1 MNPALDDVTPVLNA
15 AQNDFVRA
23 IRSIPAFAELDTV
36 ELSRLVPDLE
46 FVDFEP
52 GALLVEAGRSVHA
65 AYFVLSGSVALHRD
79 GDPEVVT
86 KALVGE
92 EASVGLPRFLRTGEA
107 ITPVHAVRIPVKLF
121 QRHGVGGARGALY
134 RSLAER
140 LAPTRP
146 TAEAQAVAASAAA
159 EGGSAGMISVA
170 PRVSLLSVFGW
181 ALTLILPAA
190 ILISADHLGFDWSQ
204 RHVLASLVA
213 CLVMWAFDL
222 VPQYAAATIAVV
234 GCLILGAVPT
244 EVVLSGFGDE
254 DLFMIFGVFA
264 VGSVLVS
271 SGLTDRII
279 LEVMKRTPETA
290 FGYNTA
296 FLLTGF
302 FLTPALPSANT
313 RVELLA
319 PLTAEAS
326 RNLGYKPGSR
336 EATRLFLSMF
346 VGASIFAPIFLTSKS
361 LNFIVYGM
369 LPDQVSAEFHW
380 LRWLSV
386 AWPAALFMLV
396 VYAAIT
402 HFWFRGDEPPRLSRV
417 HLNAQLATLGP
428 MRTAEWIAIGSV
440 LFFVLSL
447 VTYSLHK
454 ISPFWVSFGVF
465 LAFLLVGILE
475 KRQLDKDFDWG
486 VILMIGFF
494 IGLTQSLSYVGLTD
508 LLSESLSVV
517 TRNLRTNVEVSLL
530 LLIGVVSVARVFLP
544 ITTSGVVLCSLL
556 IPLSAS
562 SGVNPWVVLFVTLM
576 LNEAWIAPY
585 QSSYYQ
591 TFEAMS
597 GGRSQFDRG
606 LFLKVNAMTVGLR
619 IVTAFFALQYMRM
632 MDLL

>member
-1 MNPALDDVTPVLNA
+1 
-15 AQNDFVRA
+15 
-23 IRSIPAFAELDTV
+23 
-36 ELSRLVPDLE
+36 
-46 FVDFEP
+46 
-52 GALLVEAGRSVHA
+52 
-65 AYFVLSGSVALHRD
+65 
-79 GDPEVVT
+79 
-86 KALVGE
+86 
-92 EASVGLPRFLRTGEA
+92 
-107 ITPVHAVRIPVKLF
+107 
-121 QRHGVGGARGALY
+121 
-134 RSLAER
+134 
-140 LAPTRP
+140 
-146 TAEAQAVAASAAA
+146 
-159 EGGSAGMISVA
+159 
-170 PRVSLLSVFGW
+170 
-181 ALTLILPAA
+181 
-190 ILISADHLGFDWSQ
+190 
-204 RHVLASLVA
+204 
-213 CLVMWAFDL
+213 
-222 VPQYAAATIAVV
+222 
-234 GCLILGAVPT
+234 
-244 EVVLSGFGDE
+244 
-254 DLFMIFGVFA
+254 
-264 VGSVLVS
+264 
-271 SGLTDRII
+271 
-279 LEVMKRTPETA
+279 MKRTPETA

-302 FLTPALPSANT
+302 LLTPALPSANS

-326 RNLGYKPGSR
+326 RNLGFKPRSP

-386 AWPAALFMLV
+386 TWPAALFMLV
-396 VYAAIT
+396 VYAVVT
-402 HFWFRGDEPPRLSRV
+402 HFWFRGGQAPKLSRE
-417 HLNAQLATLGP
+417 HLNAQIATLGS
-428 MRTAEWIAIGSV
+428 MRTAEWIAIASV
-440 LFFVLSL
+440 LFFVFSL

-475 KRQLDKDFDWG
+475 KRHLERDFDWG

-517 TRNLRTNVEVSLL
+517 TRNLRTNVEVSVLV
-530 LLIGVVSVARVFLP
+530 LIGVISVARTFLP

-556 IPLSAS
+556 IPLSSS
-562 SGVNPWVVLFVTLM
+562 SGVNPWVILFVTLL

-591 TFEAMS
+591 AFEAAS

-619 IVTAFFALQYMRM
+619 ILTAFFALQYMRSM
-632 MDLL
+632 NLL

>member
-1 MNPALDDVTPVLNA
+1 MSPQANPPQEANA
-15 AQNDFVRA
+15 FVRA
-23 IRSIPAFAELDTV
+23 LRAVPVFADLDTV
-36 ELSRLVPDLE
+36 ALSRMVPDLE
-46 FVDFEP
+46 
-52 GALLVEAGRSVHA
+52 LVQFEAGAPLVSAGQPVRA
-65 AYFVLSGSVALHRD
+65 AYFILSGSVALHRE
-79 GDPEVVT
+79 GEPEIVT
-86 KALVGE
+86 EALVGE
-92 EASVGLPRFLRTGEA
+92 EASVGLDRYLRTGEA
-107 ITPVHAVRIPVKLF
+107 VTSVQAVRIPAFLCR
-121 QRHGVGGARGALY
+121 RHGVGGARGALY
-134 RSLAER
+134 RTLATR
-140 LAPTRP
+140 LSPVRAP
-146 TAEAQAVAASAAA
+146 AGAGDSESHD
-159 EGGSAGMISVA
+159 GGSLG
-170 PRVSLLSVFGW
+170 PKVSSLTVIGW
-181 ALTLILPAA
+181 ALTLLLPAA
-190 ILISADHLGFDWSQ
+190 VLLSADAFGFDWAQ
-204 RHVLASLVA
+204 RHVLACFVA

-271 SGLTDRII
+271 SGLTDRIV
-279 LEVMKRTPETA
+279 LQVMKRTPETA

-302 FLTPALPSANT
+302 LLTPGLPSANS
-313 RVELLA
+313 RVDLMA
-319 PLTAEAS
+319 PLTAEAA
-326 RNLGYKPGSR
+326 RNLGYQPRSP

-386 AWPAALFMLV
+386 TWPAAVFMLV
-396 VYAAIT
+396 LYAVIT
-402 HFWFRGDEPPRLSRV
+402 QIWFRGGQPPKLSRE
-417 HLNAQLATLGP
+417 HLNAQLSTLGS
-428 MRTAEWIAIGSV
+428 MRAAEWIAIASV
-440 LFFVLSL
+440 LFFVFSL

-475 KRQLDKDFDWG
+475 KRHLERDFDWG

-517 TRNLRTNVEVSLL
+517 TRNLRTNVEVSVLV
-530 LLIGVVSVARVFLP
+530 LIGVISVARTFLP

-556 IPLSAS
+556 IPLSAA
-562 SGVNPWVVLFVTLM
+562 SGVNPWVVLFVTLL

-591 TFEAMS
+591 AFEAAS
-597 GGRSQFDRG
+597 GGRSQYDRT

-619 IVTAFFALQYMRM
+619 VVTAFFALQYMRWM
-632 MDLL
+632 NLL

>member
-1 MNPALDDVTPVLNA
+1 MSGRSGGSATGMAASGNEFVQVL
-15 AQNDFVRA
+15 
-23 IRSIPAFAELDTV
+23 RSLPAFSELDTV
-36 ELSRLVPDLE
+36 SLSRLVPDLE
-46 FVDFEP
+46 IVEFDP
-52 GALLVEAGRSVHA
+52 GASLVQAGEPVHSA
-65 AYFVLSGSVALHRD
+65 FHILSGSVALHRE
-79 GDPEVVT
+79 GDPEVVSGL
-86 KALVGE
+86 LVGE
-92 EASVGLPRFLRTGEA
+92 EASVGLAKYLRSA
-107 ITPVHAVRIPVKLF
+107 DAVTPVRAVRIPAFLF
-121 QRHGVGGARGALY
+121 RRHGVGGARGALY
-134 RSLAER
+134 RTLAAR
-140 LAPTRP
+140 LSPVSRVANPEQGESGTTAAPP
-146 TAEAQAVAASAAA
+146 P
-159 EGGSAGMISVA
+159 
-170 PRVSLLSVFGW
+170 PRVSALTVLGW
-181 ALTLILPAA
+181 ALTLILPAF
-190 ILISADHLGFDWSQ
+190 ILITADDFGFDWSQ
-204 RHVLASLVA
+204 RHVLAALVA

-271 SGLTDRII
+271 SGITDRII
-279 LEVMKRTPETA
+279 LQVMKRTPETA

-302 FLTPALPSANT
+302 ILTPALPSANT

-326 RNLGYKPGSR
+326 RNLGFKQGSR

-386 AWPAALFMLV
+386 TWPAALFMLV
-396 VYAAIT
+396 VYSAVT
-402 HFWFRGDEPPRLSRV
+402 HFWFRGGTPPRLSRT

-440 LFFVLSL
+440 IFFVFSL

-465 LAFLLVGILE
+465 LAFLLVGVLE
-475 KRQLDKDFDWG
+475 KRHLDKDFDWG

-530 LLIGVVSVARVFLP
+530 LLIGVISVARVFLP

-562 SGVNPWVVLFVTLM
+562 SGVNPWVVLFVTLL
-576 LNEAWIAPY
+576 LNEAWLAPY

-591 TFEAMS
+591 AFEAAS
-597 GGRSQFDRG
+597 GGRAQFDRA

-619 IVTAFFALQYMRM
+619 ILAAFFALQYMRS

>member
-1 MNPALDDVTPVLNA
+1 VTPLAPAVENEL
-15 AQNDFVRA
+15 VRA
-23 IRSIPAFAELDTV
+23 IRAIPAFAELTSV

-46 FVDFEP
+46 FVTFEA
-52 GALLVEAGRSVHA
+52 GDLLVEAGRTVDA
-65 AYFVLSGSVALHRD
+65 AYFLLSGSVALHRD
-79 GDPEVVT
+79 GDAEVISD
-86 KALVGE
+86 ALVGE
-92 EASVGLPRFLRTGEA
+92 EASVGLSRFLRTGEA
-107 ITPVHAVRIPVKLF
+107 VTAVRAVRIPAFVFK
-121 QRHGVGGARGALY
+121 RHGVSGARGALY

-140 LAPTRP
+140 LSPAPHR
-146 TAEAQAVAASAAA
+146 
-159 EGGSAGMISVA
+159 GGSATESDGTPHEAGTASK
-170 PRVSLLSVFGW
+170 VSLMTVLGW
-181 ALTLILPAA
+181 ALTLVLPAFV
-190 ILISADHLGFDWSQ
+190 LLSADHFGFDWSQ

-222 VPQYAAATIAVV
+222 VPQYAAASIAVV

-264 VGSVLVS
+264 VGSVLVR
-271 SGLTDRII
+271 SGITNRIL
-279 LEVMKRTPETA
+279 LEVIKRTPETA

-313 RVELLA
+313 RVELLT
-319 PLTAEAS
+319 PLTTEAA
-326 RNLGYKPGSR
+326 RNLGFRPGSR
-336 EATRLFLSMF
+336 ESTRLMLSMF

-380 LRWLSV
+380 LRWFSV

-396 VYAAIT
+396 AYSIIT
-402 HFWFRGDEPPRLSRV
+402 HFWFRGDEAPRLSRV
-417 HLNAQLATLGP
+417 HLNAQLAALGP
-428 MRTAEWIAIGSV
+428 MRAAEWIALGSV
-440 LFFVLSL
+440 LFFVLTL

-465 LAFLLVGILE
+465 LAFLLVGVME
-475 KRQLDKDFDWG
+475 KRQLDRDFDWG

-508 LLSESLSVV
+508 VLSESLAVV

-530 LLIGVVSVARVFLP
+530 LLIGVVSVARIFLP

-576 LNEAWIAPY
+576 LNEAWLAPY

-591 TFEAMS
+591 TFESMS
-597 GGRSQFDRG
+597 GGRRSFDRG
-606 LFLKVNAMTVGLR
+606 LFLRVNAMTVGLR
-619 IVTAFFALQYMRM
+619 VVTTFFALQYMRM
-632 MDLL
+632 MNLL